1 MEKTSSAVENSKP
14 IHFRRIG
21 GCRANP
27 AIPAKSC
34 ETRPKDA
41 LVPAEIDTFSV
52 RTMGAQMSVNSS
64 DPQMKTPLAHQSA
77 SRELIDSKPA
87 DKAAN
92 QYSPPPLVRHFFN
105 STTSIHSNRNNWRQ
119 VQSTTP
125 NPYNFRLIIYST
137 DPLVGKY

>member
-1 MEKTSSAVENSKP
+1 MEKTSSAVVNSKP
-14 IHFRRIG
+14 IHFRNKG
-21 GCRANP
+21 ACRANP

-92 QYSPPPLVRHFFN
+92 QYSPPPRPPFLQLDNFHSFKQKQLATSSFHNTKPLQLSSDNIFN
-105 STTSIHSNRNNWRQ
+105 
-119 VQSTTP
+119 
-125 NPYNFRLIIYST
+125 
-137 DPLVGKY
+137 